1 MSVEDRVER
10 ARALYDRAVF
20 GGDADA
26 LVSVERLL
34 DAMEADLALARGKV
48 LHARFVDRRGEE
60 SPDAA
65 ALTGAEEMALF
76 ERAVELYHGLGDV
89 RGEAEALFWV
99 GACHQVVLD
108 DLQAAVVWFERSR
121 ALAAE
126 AGDALTMSYAL
137 RHLGFAEHMAGRLE
151 VARERLEESTR
162 LRREAGFLPGVAA
175 NLVGL
180 AYVAAGQE
188 RGDDALTLLDEASAI
203 AEAAGAEAILRQ
215 IEEARTR
222 L

>member
-1 MSVEDRVER
+1 MNAEDRVER
-10 ARALYDRAVF
+10 ARTLYDRAVF
-20 GGDADA
+20 GGDAGA
-26 LVSVERLL
+26 LAGVERLL

-48 LHARFVDRRGEE
+48 LHARFVDRRGEGT
-60 SPDAA
+60 DAA
-65 ALTGAEEMALF
+65 AVTGAEEMALF
-76 ERAVELYHGLGDV
+76 ERAVELYHGLGDE

-108 DLQAAVVWFERSR
+108 DLEAAVVWFERSR

-137 RHLGFAEHMAGRLE
+137 RHLGFVEHMAGHLE

-188 RGDDALTLLDEASAI
+188 RGQDALALLDEATAI

>member
-1 MSVEDRVER
+1 MER

-60 SPDAA
+60 SPDVA

-76 ERAVELYHGLGDV
+76 ERAVELYHGLGDE

-108 DLQAAVVWFERSR
+108 DLEAAVVWFERSR

-137 RHLGFAEHMAGRLE
+137 RHLGFVEHMAGHLE

-188 RGDDALTLLDEASAI
+188 RGQDALALLDEATAI